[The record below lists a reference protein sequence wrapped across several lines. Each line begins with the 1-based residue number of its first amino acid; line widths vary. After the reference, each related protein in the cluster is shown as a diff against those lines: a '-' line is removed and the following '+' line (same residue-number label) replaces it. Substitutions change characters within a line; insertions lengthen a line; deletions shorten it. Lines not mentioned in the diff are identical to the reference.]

1 MVNQPHKIDK
11 DYKCLLTVIGFSVAC
26 YIASLFLP
34 AIGFYHSPMNGGDE
48 WIQYDKGYELLF
60 IGTIFGWASALFK
73 ANIGALAVY
82 ANFVY
87 VLVVFL
93 LIFRVKL
100 LPAIMSL
107 LMILLASLSFVYRDA
122 GGEIPSPLGDEI
134 SLWGYG
140 AFLWFFAQA
149 IVAIAGFMQIFR
161 EKSASIWFYILLFV
175 IAFAYIS
182 EIQRQKYSNLANE
195 LERESYFSK
204 WIMLTTK
211 EMSGIEYI
219 NLSEILQVAALSSD
233 TVVGIIDNEIE
244 YRKYSVINPTAV
256 LGYQESFVTPNKFQ
270 YKGHFWQVHE
280 VCEHYSCMNI
290 AELSEKK
297 DVDYYY
303 TIKSYTNNV
312 DYLVTDKNKNV
323 VWQAKTRAEKLGHK
337 YFPNYGSELY
347 QLFERLKTPSTTD
360 EEDLRDLIVSQTYN
374 TGVLGCRVDSYSR
387 VSNAIKL
394 EGRVYQM
401 SEYDLSNFRL
411 WCSEKYLALIET
423 EKNNNIPKTVIFF
436 EREPDIHPIRI
447 YAWSYLDENS
457 QNSTKLLSNE
467 LIFTKDL
474 LKRM

>member
-1 MVNQPHKIDK
+1 MVNQPHKIDE
-11 DYKCLLTVIGFSVAC
+11 DYKRLLMVVGFSVAC
-26 YIASLFLP
+26 YISSLFLP

-60 IGTIFGWASALFK
+60 MGAIFGWASALFK

-107 LMILLASLSFVYRDA
+107 LMILMASLSFVYRDA
-122 GGEIPSPLGDEI
+122 GGEISSPLGDQI

-140 AFLWFFAQA
+140 AFLWFLAQA
-149 IVAIAGFMQIFR
+149 IIAIAGFMQVFR
-161 EKSASIWFYILLFV
+161 EKSASIWFYILIFV

-182 EIQRQKYSNLANE
+182 ELQRQKYNNLANE

-219 NLSEILQVAALSSD
+219 NLSDTLPVTALSSN
-233 TVVGIIDNEIE
+233 TVIEIVDNEIE
-244 YRKYSVINPTAV
+244 YRKYSVINPTSA
-256 LGYQESFVTPNKFQ
+256 LGYQESFVVPNKFQ
-270 YKGHFWQVHE
+270 YKEHFWQVYKI
-280 VCEHYSCMNI
+280 CEHYSCMNI

-303 TIKSYTNNV
+303 SIKSYTNNI
-312 DYLVTDKNKNV
+312 DYLLTDKHKNV
-323 VWQAKTRAEKLGHK
+323 IWRAKARAEKLGHQ

-347 QLFERLKTPSTTD
+347 QLFERLKTSSTMD
-360 EEDLRDLIVSQTYN
+360 REDLRDSITSQTYN
-374 TGVLGCRVDSYSR
+374 TGVLGCHVDPYR
-387 VSNAIKL
+387 KINNAIKL

-401 SEYDLSNFRL
+401 SDYDLSNFRL

-423 EKNNNIPKTVIFF
+423 KKNNNLPKTVVFF
-436 EREPDIHPIRI
+436 KREPDMQPIRV
-447 YAWSYLDENS
+447 YDWSYLDENS
-457 QNSTKLLSNE
+457 QSSTELLSNE

-474 LKRM
+474 LERK